1 MLKVKN
7 KLEGKVKSKSIL
19 KGKLN
24 NAVAYVKTELANLEV
39 TPTKE
44 VQTFTHENSDGYD
57 NVTVNPIPDEY
68 IIPDGTLDVNAN
80 GDVDVTMFRMARVGV
95 YTPPNLQDKELTIN
109 ENGTHSIKADEEYDG
124 LNQVSVTVNA
134 IEELTEELN
143 TYDTELTEQ
152 ETKLADVIELLQTKA
167 TPTAEKYAP
176 RHISFSGYQGT
187 DLDYEIANLDASN
200 ITRINAMF
208 QNNMSLTSLDLSNLT
223 FGKITTMTSMFASCR
238 ALANLKLCQLDA
250 SETTSMQA
258 VFMNCVGLETI
269 DLSTWNL
276 SNITNMQQTFL
287 SCSSLK
293 KLDVRTI
300 PFGTK
305 VSNSN
310 YMLDSVPTSC
320 EIIVK
325 DDTAKSWFASEFSSY
340 TNVKTVAELE
350 G

>member
-1 MLKVKN
+1 MNEINFQIEDIEKIDLSMDVGVK
-7 KLEGKVKSKSIL
+7 EIFPPI
-19 KGKLN
+19 
-24 NAVAYVKTELANLEV
+24 ENLEV
-39 TPTKE
+39 NPSKE
-44 VQTFTHENSDGYD
+44 QQVFNHENSYGYD
-57 NVTVNPIPDEY
+57 EVIVNPIPDEY

-80 GDVDVTMFRMARVGV
+80 GDVDVTMFKMARVGV

-109 ENGTHSIKADEEYDG
+109 ENGTHSIKADEGYDG
-124 LNQVSVTVNA
+124 LNQLDLTVE
-134 IEELTEELN
+134 IEGKEDLTEELN
-143 TYDTELTEQ
+143 TYNTELTEQ
-152 ETKLADVIELLQTKA
+152 ETKIADVIELLQTKA

-200 ITRINAMF
+200 ITRLNSMF

-223 FGKITTMTSMFASCR
+223 FGKITTMTSMFASCN
-238 ALANLKLCQLDA
+238 ALADLKLCPLDA

-258 VFMNCVGLETI
+258 VFMNCIGLETI
-269 DLSTWNL
+269 DLSTWDL
-276 SNITNMQQTFL
+276 SNITNMQQTFS

-300 PFGTK
+300 SFGTK
-305 VSNSN
+305 VSNSK
-310 YMLDSVPTSC
+310 YMLNSVPTSC